1 MISGT
6 TVSVAYRTQS
16 GTDRFGNPTWAEAS
30 ESVENVLIAPG
41 ATADLE
47 ASRPEGVTVAYTLHF
62 PKGYTRDLTGCTVSL
77 PAPWANEDGYRVV
90 GEPRPYMD
98 ANTPGAWHMAVEV
111 ERAHG

>member
-6 TVSVAYRTQS
+6 TVSVSYRTRS

-30 ESVENVLIAPG
+30 ETVGNVLIAPG

-62 PKGYTRDLTGCTVSL
+62 PKGYDRDLTGCTVSL